1 MSPGFSIGLLVTNDD
16 IDAVILEGWPD
27 GVPKP
32 RMVVFDYAGNDVLDD
47 TMRLLDETV
56 YDTRELETKQATL
69 GERIEETITLM
80 NQLITPQPRP
90 PTTLTTTTAV
100 TTSLKIGTTNLR
112 PSINGSATRS
122 TICATAEHKQSK
134 YATTLPPNHHSNTP
148 TKPGTPS
155 SITPPS
161 TTTALSNSHSRTAL
175 PRLEPALN
183 E

>member
-1 MSPGFSIGLLVTNDD
+1 MGGKSGNKYNKDHHCATPHVTEDQ
-16 IDAVILEGWPD
+16 IKDAFVAALAKR
-27 GVPKP
+27 VT
-32 RMVVFDYAGNDVLDD
+32 GNDVLDD

-122 TICATAEHKQSK
+122 TMCATAEHKQSK